1 MGSQNAG
8 LYKPDAARSQWRS
21 GAGIFGLGPTAIHP
35 RKTTHNAYLSNVGY
49 TVLTDTIVLTE
60 RNIKTLP
67 KLHLSR
73 LGKPQHDILPFVT
86 LILAEQQNFT

>member
-1 MGSQNAG
+1 MGSQNAE
-8 LYKPDAARSQWRS
+8 LYKSDPAGSQWRS
-21 GAGIFGLGPTAIHP
+21 GAGIFGLGPSAIHP

-67 KLHLSR
+67 ELHLSR
-73 LGKPQHDILPFVT
+73 LGKPQHDIIAFSL
-86 LILAEQQNFT
+86 L